1 MDGQEFRGDDFF
13 EGYNE
18 GYNEGFA
25 EARKFYLEMVKELLV
40 KVETSDIGDVN

>member
-18 GYNEGFA
+18 GFNEGFA
-25 EARKFYLEMVKELLV
+25 EARKFYLEMVKELLT